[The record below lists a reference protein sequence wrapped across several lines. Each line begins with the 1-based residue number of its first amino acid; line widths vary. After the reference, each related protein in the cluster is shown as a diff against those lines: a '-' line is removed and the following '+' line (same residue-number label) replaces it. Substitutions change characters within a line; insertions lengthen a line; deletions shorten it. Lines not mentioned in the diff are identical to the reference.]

1 MRISKTAFFPLL
13 LVAVTLPLHAQV
25 APSAYAKGI
34 SVTGGGEVSAFQPD
48 YAGFGIPQTST
59 NRLYGIGAFVDA
71 KFTPWIQ
78 IEAEGR
84 WLRFNQ
90 LDGIYEDSWLIGPRL
105 PIYKLR
111 FWRATPYGK
120 VLIGYGHLNFEDNN
134 GYGRYT
140 DIAYGGGLDIK
151 ATNRINI
158 RAPDFEYQQW
168 PGWSEGGAK
177 TYNLFPYGLSVGVS
191 YRVFGPR

>member
-1 MRISKTAFFPLL
+1 MRISQTAFFSLL
-13 LVAVTLPLHAQV
+13 LVAVTLPVRAQV

-59 NRLYGIGAFVDA
+59 NRLYGIGGFVDA

-90 LDGIYEDSWLIGPRL
+90 LDGIYEDNWLIGPRL

-134 GYGRYT
+134 G
-140 DIAYGGGLDIK
+140 
-151 ATNRINI
+151 
-158 RAPDFEYQQW
+158 
-168 PGWSEGGAK
+168 
-177 TYNLFPYGLSVGVS
+177 
-191 YRVFGPR
+191 